1 MSEKQSNTLGR
12 GRGRGRPEET
22 LPLPDVEAQGRR
34 KHSVSEKGNG
44 KRLVTKIISKFYE
57 FD

>member
-12 GRGRGRPEET
+12 GRGRGRPEPEPEP
-22 LPLPDVEAQGRR
+22 LLPDIDAQGRR

-44 KRLVTKIISKFYE
+44 K
-57 FD
+57 

>member
-12 GRGRGRPEET
+12 GRGRGRPEEN
-22 LPLPDVEAQGRR
+22 LPLPDVDAQGRR

-44 KRLVTKIISKFYE
+44 KRLVTKIFSHFY
-57 FD
+57 